1 MGKKQYLV
9 LPIIMIMLLSGC
21 RINTIPN
28 NNISSKQANNGP
40 ADQMDA
46 SKEEYLKQLEKYYG
60 DWYVYKMVCASRNFN
75 EEYVSKVNI
84 NTKLTISENS
94 IVFNDFAF
102 TIKDVGEYSC
112 TDLMDIFTVPLG
124 GALEIC
130 DGKITDDGT
139 ILSKGNKVEYFHVAG
154 NSTKVGFY
162 LVIKGNETLLIHLG
176 ETYDT
181 NAFYELKRVEPTGK

>member
-21 RINTIPN
+21 KINTIPD

-40 ADQMDA
+40 ADQMGA

-60 DWYVYKMVCASRNFN
+60 EWYVYKMACASRTISS
-75 EEYVSKVNI
+75 EYASKVNI
-84 NTKLTISENS
+84 NTKLVISESS
-94 IVFNDFAF
+94 ISFNNNTFYIIE
-102 TIKDVGEYSC
+102 IKEYSP
-112 TDLMDIFTVPLG
+112 TDLMDIFAVPLK

-130 DGKITDDGT
+130 GGKITEDGD
-139 ILSKGNKVEYFHVAG
+139 IISEGGKVKYFNIG
-154 NSTKVGFY
+154 KNDGKYGFS
-162 LVIKGNETLLIHLG
+162 LFQKEGGSLLIHLG

-181 NAFYELKRVEPTGK
+181 DAFYELKRVEPTGK